1 MKRMK
6 GAEAVIEALK
16 KQGVKHIFG
25 IPGGAIMPVYDVL
38 FDEDDVRHIL
48 TRHEQGACHAADGY
62 ARASG
67 GVGVCMTTS
76 GPGATNLLTG
86 LANAYMDSVPV
97 VALTGQVSTA
107 FIGCD
112 AFQEADIVGMTM
124 PVTKHNYQVRRV
136 SEIGPIVA
144 SAFKLARSGRPAP
157 VLIDLPKDVQS
168 TEGEIELPGDVDMI
182 GYRPTVNGHPVQIK
196 RAAELLLG
204 AQRPLILA
212 GGGVIISNASLELVA
227 IAELLGAPVVTTLM
241 GKSCMP
247 ESHPLS
253 LGMMGMHGRKSSNY
267 AMIQADVLLA
277 IGTRF
282 SDRITGNLKEFAK
295 ETRVIHVDIDP
306 AEIGKNVPVHL
317 PIVGDAKLVLAE
329 LLKTTTSMIARRKE
343 TAWTK
348 RVKELRERCE
358 CSCDSD
364 AKPIDQR
371 VLLKQLQ
378 LALDEDDIVVT
389 GVGRHQMLAAH
400 FLKRDRPRT
409 FISSGGLGTM
419 GFGFPA
425 AMGAKVAMP
434 DVEVFDY
441 DGDGSFQ
448 MTGKELATCKENGI
462 KVVVIVVRDGVL
474 GMVYQWQS
482 LFQQKRYSH
491 VHLGNVP
498 NFVKYAEAFGLS
510 GIGVERAEQ
519 IGPALREAAKSDE
532 TTLVEVKVNPDV
544 HALPMMPPGGALS
557 QFFGDC
563 LEKPL
568 LEALGPMEGW

>member
-1 MKRMK
+1 MR
-6 GAEAVIEALK
+6 GAAAVIEALK
-16 KQGVKHIFG
+16 RQGVKHIFG
-25 IPGGAIMPVYDVL
+25 IPGGAIMPVYDVIY
-38 FDEDDVRHIL
+38 DDAEVKHIL

-76 GPGATNLLTG
+76 GPGATNLVTG

-97 VALTGQVSTA
+97 VALTGQVSTS

-124 PVTKHNYQVRRV
+124 PVTKHNFQVRNA
-136 SEIGPIVA
+136 SEIGSIVA
-144 SAFKLARSGRPAP
+144 SAFRLAKSGRPAP

-168 TEGEIELPGDVDMI
+168 SEADIEFPEEVDMI
-182 GYRPTVNGHPVQIK
+182 GYKPTVNGHPVQIK

-204 AQRPLILA
+204 SERPLILA
-212 GGGVIISNASLELVA
+212 GGGVTTSNASRELVA
-227 IAELLGAPVVTTLM
+227 LAELLGAPVVTTLL

-247 ESHPLS
+247 ENHPLS
-253 LGMMGMHGRKSSNY
+253 LGMTGMHGRKSSNY

-295 ETRVIHVDIDP
+295 ETRVIHIDIDP

-317 PIVGDAKLVLAE
+317 PIVGDAKSVLAE
-329 LLKTTTSMIARRKE
+329 LVKTTASMIAKNKE
-343 TAWTK
+343 TAWTRK
-348 RVKELRERCE
+348 VRELRECCE
-358 CSCDSD
+358 CNCDSD

-371 VLLKQLQ
+371 ALLKQLQ
-378 LALDEDDIVVT
+378 LVLDEDDIVVT
-389 GVGRHQMLAAH
+389 GVGRHQMFAAH
-400 FLKRDRPRT
+400 YLKRDKPRT

-425 AMGAKVAMP
+425 AMGAKVARP

-474 GMVYQWQS
+474 GMVYQWQA
-482 LFQQKRYSH
+482 LFSQKRYSH
-491 VHLGNVP
+491 VHLGHVP
-498 NFVKYAEAFGLS
+498 NFVKFAEAFGLR
-510 GIGVERAEQ
+510 GIGVERTEQ
-519 IGPALREAAKSDE
+519 IGPALREAVKSDE
-532 TTLVEVKVNPDV
+532 TTLVEVIVNPDI

-568 LEALGPMEGW
+568 LEALGPMQGW